1 MDTRRLSD
9 TGLVSSRLV
18 LGTMTFGSQVD
29 QRSANDMV
37 AISLEAGI
45 NHFDTANAYNAGES
59 ERMLG
64 RALGRRRNEVLV
76 ATKVFNP
83 MGAGPDDRGLSA
95 PAMRKAI
102 DASLS
107 RLGTDYVD
115 LYYQH
120 QPDRDVPLAE
130 TLGAMGEL
138 VQVGKVRHVAASN
151 YAAWQLA
158 QMAQIATERGVPNP
172 RVSQVMYNLISRGL
186 EEEYVA
192 FAAAY
197 GVSSVVYNPL
207 AGGLLTGKH
216 RPESAPTEGSRF
228 TKPEYR
234 ERYWTPAQFAAV
246 ERLRT
251 VAARLGS
258 SLVAMSLSW
267 LLSREVVDAVIVGA
281 SSTSQLQANI
291 DAAMGPVIEAD
302 ATAACDEVW
311 AELRGPTPRYN
322 R

>member
-115 LYYQH
+115 LYYLH
-120 QPDRDVPLAE
+120 QPDHSVPLEE
-130 TLGAMGEL
+130 TLEAMSDL

-151 YAAWQLA
+151 L
-158 QMAQIATERGVPNP
+158 
-172 RVSQVMYNLISRGL
+172 SLIHIS
-186 EEEYVA
+186 
-192 FAAAY
+192 
-197 GVSSVVYNPL
+197 
-207 AGGLLTGKH
+207 
-216 RPESAPTEGSRF
+216 
-228 TKPEYR
+228 
-234 ERYWTPAQFAAV
+234 
-246 ERLRT
+246 
-251 VAARLGS
+251 
-258 SLVAMSLSW
+258 
-267 LLSREVVDAVIVGA
+267 
-281 SSTSQLQANI
+281 
-291 DAAMGPVIEAD
+291 
-302 ATAACDEVW
+302 
-311 AELRGPTPRYN
+311 
-322 R
+322 

>member
-1 MDTRRLSD
+1 
-9 TGLVSSRLV
+9 
-18 LGTMTFGSQVD
+18 
-29 QRSANDMV
+29 
-37 AISLEAGI
+37 
-45 NHFDTANAYNAGES
+45 
-59 ERMLG
+59 
-64 RALGRRRNEVLV
+64 
-76 ATKVFNP
+76 
-83 MGAGPDDRGLSA
+83 
-95 PAMRKAI
+95 
-102 DASLS
+102 
-107 RLGTDYVD
+107 
-115 LYYQH
+115 
-120 QPDRDVPLAE
+120 
-130 TLGAMGEL
+130 
-138 VQVGKVRHVAASN
+138 
-151 YAAWQLA
+151 
-158 QMAQIATERGVPNP
+158 
-172 RVSQVMYNLISRGL
+172 VMYNLISRGL

-291 DAAMGPVIEAD
+291 DAAMGPVIDAD